1 MRPAGTGMVLGAAL
15 LAMAMHLPG
24 ASAEGALA
32 FGTTGDLGKDGFAFG
47 YANDWKTR
55 EKAMAEAMKQCY
67 AQSNQAQR
75 AAALCK
81 VVATYRQECFALAFD
96 PEVGK
101 PGVGWALAPDEET
114 AKQRAIAVCE
124 ITAGKDRMQFCKVS
138 SFYCDTSDTRE

>member
-1 MRPAGTGMVLGAAL
+1 MQLRGIAIALGTVL
-15 LAMAMHLPG
+15 LAMAMHLP
-24 ASAEGALA
+24 AATAEGALA

-47 YANDWKTR
+47 YANNWKTR
-55 EKAMAEAMKQCY
+55 EKAMAEAMKHCY
-67 AQSNQAQR
+67 AQSIQAQQ
-75 AAALCK
+75 ASALCK

-96 PEVGK
+96 PEIGK

-124 ITAGKDRMQFCKVS
+124 ITAGRDRMQFCKVS